1 LGDRYDV
8 AVQDSFELKPMHR
21 GAVPAA
27 VAKAE
32 HYRLLNDPRQAESI
46 CLDVL
51 AIDPEN
57 QKALVILVLS
67 LSDQLERR
75 KDAGVKQAREYLAR
89 VKDPYQRVYFDGL
102 VCERRAYTV
111 LATRHPGSGAAAHAW
126 FRQAMDRY
134 EEAERI
140 RPPDNDEAILRWN
153 SVVRMLGRHP
163 EIRPDPEGPAPVHML
178 E

>member
-1 LGDRYDV
+1 MRDD
-8 AVQDSFELKPMHR
+8 ELKPMSR
-21 GAVPAA
+21 SAVPAA
-27 VAKAE
+27 LAKAD

-51 AIDPEN
+51 SVDPEN
-57 QKALVILVLS
+57 QKALVVLVLA

-75 KDAGVKQAREYLAR
+75 KDAGVRQARECLAR
-89 VKDPYQRVYFDGL
+89 VRDVYLRTYFDGL

-111 LATRHPGSGAAAHAW
+111 FATQQPGAAAAAHGW

-134 EEAERI
+134 AEAERM
-140 RPPDNDEAILRWN
+140 RPPDNDDAILRWN
-153 SVVRMLGRHP
+153 SVVRMLRRHP
-163 EIRPDPEGPAPVHML
+163 EVKPDLDAPAADQML

>member
-1 LGDRYDV
+1 MRDD
-8 AVQDSFELKPMHR
+8 ELKPMSKS
-21 GAVPAA
+21 AVPAA
-27 VAKAE
+27 LAKAE

-51 AIDPEN
+51 ALDPDN
-57 QKALVILVLS
+57 QKALVVLVLA

-75 KDAGVKQAREYLAR
+75 KDQGVRQAREHLAR
-89 VKDPYQRVYFDGL
+89 VRDAYQRTYFDGL

-111 LATRHPGSGAAAHAW
+111 LETRQPGSAGAAYGW

-134 EEAERI
+134 AEAEGM
-140 RPPDNDEAILRWN
+140 RPPDNDDAILRWN
-153 SVVRMLGRHP
+153 SVVRMLRRHP
-163 EIRPDPEGPAPVHML
+163 ELTPEVDAPPTEHML

>member
-1 LGDRYDV
+1 V
-8 AVQDSFELKPMHR
+8 SESFDLKPMHK

-27 VAKAE
+27 LAKAE

-51 AIDPEN
+51 AVDPDN
-57 QKALVILVLS
+57 QKALVVLVLS

-89 VKDPYQRVYFDGL
+89 VKDGYQRVYFDGL

-111 LATRHPGSGAAAHAW
+111 LATQQPGAGAAAYGW

-134 EEAERI
+134 AEAERM
-140 RPPDNDEAILRWN
+140 RPPDNDDAILRWN
-153 SVVRMLGRHP
+153 SVLRMFGRHP
-163 EIRPDPEGPAPVHML
+163 ELRHEPEGPAPEHML